1 MKKIAFITSGGDA
14 PGMNSAIRSIVKYC
28 LFNDVQPVGF
38 YDGFKGLIDNNYKL
52 FGYKDV
58 NNIIFTGGTIL
69 GTSRSKEFETSAG
82 RKVAF
87 NNLEALDV
95 EGLIVIGGDGSFK
108 GGAIFSNEF
117 NLPVIGIPATI
128 DNDIFGTD
136 YTIGFD
142 TALNTVVE
150 SIDKLRDTANSH
162 HRMFFVEV
170 MGRHSGFIAL
180 HAAMASGAEM
190 VLIPEKQMDFKQLAQ
205 DLATMNRGE
214 RGSIFVVAE
223 GDELGGVDTLVKRLT
238 PYMDNFDVRTTV
250 LGHIQRGGRP
260 TASDRI
266 LGVRL
271 GAAAVECFLQGKSKL
286 MVGMQNN
293 QVIEVKIEDA
303 ISKKHGI
310 SMDDVEIL
318 KKLLTL
324 SY

>member
-69 GTSRSKEFETSAG
+69 GTSRSKEFETSAD

>member
-136 YTIGFD
+136 YAIGFD
-142 TALNTVVE
+142 TALNTVME

>member
-136 YTIGFD
+136 YAIGFD

>member
-28 LFNDVQPVGF
+28 LFNNVQPFGF
-38 YDGFKGLIDNNYKL
+38 YDGFQGLIENKHKL
-52 FGYKDV
+52 FEYKDV

-69 GTSRSKEFETSAG
+69 GTSRSKNFETLEG
-82 RKVAF
+82 RKEAF
-87 NNLEALDV
+87 DNLKGIGID
-95 EGLIVIGGDGSFK
+95 GLIVIGGDGTFK
-108 GGAIFSNEF
+108 GASIFSTEF
-117 NLPVIGIPATI
+117 NLPIIGIPATI

-190 VLIPEKQMDFKQLAQ
+190 VLIPEKKMDFKVLAK
-205 DLATMNRGE
+205 DLAAMNKGE

-223 GDELGGVDTLVKRLT
+223 GDELGGVDSLVTRLA
-238 PYMDNFDVRTTV
+238 PYMDGFDVRTTI

-260 TASDRI
+260 TAADRI

-271 GAAAVECFLQGKSKL
+271 GVAAVDCFMHGKSKL

-293 QVIEVKIEDA
+293 HVVEVNIEEA
-303 ISKKHGI
+303 ISKKHSI
-310 SMDDVEIL
+310 SMHDVEIL